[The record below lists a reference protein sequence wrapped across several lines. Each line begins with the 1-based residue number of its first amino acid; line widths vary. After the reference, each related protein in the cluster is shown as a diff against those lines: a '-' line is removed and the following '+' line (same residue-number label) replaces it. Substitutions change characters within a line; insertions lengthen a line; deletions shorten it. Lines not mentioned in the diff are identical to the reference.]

1 MALGWAE
8 SCCFLSDS
16 MSLLVYRFQHLKSFE
31 RRNFLFWHMWH
42 RSQRL
47 KFLQSEKEKEFSIF
61 DAPGSEQDWSRTLSF
76 HRDAWSEKSG
86 ADIRV
91 FMSPQLSTAV
101 LLFGP
106 KTQPHHLD
114 GLSCCL
120 CRHVYT
126 LQRSRVDG
134 LLVAFQCNPSEARA
148 WGWSPQQQPWVGL
161 EGMSLLN

>member
-1 MALGWAE
+1 MHCAL
-8 SCCFLSDS
+8 FTLSYLGKEKQANNLTSYVAGLTCGHD
-16 MSLLVYRFQHLKSFE
+16 FDT
-31 RRNFLFWHMWH
+31 WH

-47 KFLQSEKEKEFSIF
+47 QFLQSEKEKEFSEF
-61 DAPGSEQDWSRTLSF
+61 DAPGSDWSRTLSF
-76 HRDAWSEKSG
+76 HRDAWDEKSG
-86 ADIRV
+86 SDIRV

-106 KTQPHHLD
+106 KTQPHHLN

-148 WGWSPQQQPWVGL
+148 WGWSPQQQQPWVGL